1 MEVIMSP
8 YRVSDLIGVRL
19 FTTSSAAALECEI
32 NQWLKGNPD
41 KKVLDI
47 VYQHSRFT
55 KNDETYSCL
64 VSYAQKEY
72 EASM

>member
-1 MEVIMSP
+1 MSP
-8 YRVSDLIGVRL
+8 YTVSDLIGVRL
-19 FTTSSAAALECEI
+19 FTTSSAAALEGES

-47 VYQHSRFT
+47 VYQHSRVT

-64 VSYAQKEY
+64 VSYAQKKY